1 MSEKKKF
8 RFNILDVIIILV
20 VVACIIGAAVRYS
33 LPTKLGIIFEGKDT
47 AVVTFYATN
56 LKANAAKESFVEGD
70 RYFCDTFNCYL
81 GDIYNADKFIYE
93 PHKMFNANDDGTMTV
108 DTVDTRYDVTGYFKV
123 KGTFDEENGFML
135 NKTDKL
141 SPGEELGVYS
151 VSRTMRIVIVSV
163 DIVE

>member
-20 VVACIIGAAVRYS
+20 VASCIIGASVRYS
-33 LPTKLGIIFEGKDT
+33 LPTKLGIVFDGKDT
-47 AVVTFYATN
+47 AVVTFYTTN
-56 LKANAAKESFVEGD
+56 MKADAAKESFVEGD
-70 RYFCDTFNCYL
+70 KYFCDSFNCYL
-81 GDIYNADKFIYE
+81 GELYNTDKFVYE
-93 PHKMFNANDDGTMTV
+93 PHKMYNENDNGTLTV
-108 DTVDTRYDVTGYFKV
+108 DTLDSRYDITGYFKV